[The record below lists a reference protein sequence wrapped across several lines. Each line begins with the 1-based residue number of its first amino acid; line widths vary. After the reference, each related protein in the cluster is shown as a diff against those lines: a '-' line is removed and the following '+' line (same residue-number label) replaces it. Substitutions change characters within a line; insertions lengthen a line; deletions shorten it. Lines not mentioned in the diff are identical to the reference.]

1 MLNFNLIKGYKLSIL
16 YYDMTKNRVM
26 VAVIAAIL
34 IVSTAIIASIQ
45 SPQNDAYGQ
54 QVSVLYPSREKTV
67 SATGSATI
75 SVLPDL
81 VTVQFG
87 VDTES
92 KTAQDAINSNSQL
105 MNTVVTAIQNAGVS
119 KDEIST
125 AGFSIYPVYNDS
137 IPDPKTG
144 IHQSVL
150 SGYRASN
157 TLYVKT
163 TKLSS
168 AGNIVDT
175 AVAAGANRVDNI
187 SFSLSPDKQ
196 QSIQDDLLGKAVLN
210 AKDRAQKA
218 LAPLNQKIIGVKMV
232 SLSDF
237 STPPPIYYG
246 GMSTGVMEKSTPV
259 FSTNQEVSVTVNV
272 LFLMDDQ

>member
-1 MLNFNLIKGYKLSIL
+1 
-16 YYDMTKNRVM
+16 MTKNRII
-26 VAVIAAIL
+26 VASIAAIL
-34 IVSTAIIASIQ
+34 IVSTAIIACMQ

-54 QVSVLYPSREKTV
+54 QVPVLYPSREKTI
-67 SATGSATI
+67 SATGSSTT
-75 SVLPDL
+75 SVMPDL
-81 VTVQFG
+81 VTIQFG
-87 VDTES
+87 VDTEK
-92 KTAQDAINSNSQL
+92 KTAQEAISSNSEL
-105 MNTVVTAIQNAGVS
+105 MNTVVSAIESAGVS

-144 IHQSVL
+144 VHQSVL

-168 AGNIVDT
+168 AGTIVDT
-175 AVAAGANRVDNI
+175 AVGAGANRVDNV

-196 QSIQDDLLGKAVLN
+196 QSVQDDLLGKAVLN

-237 STPPPIYYG
+237 SSPPPIYYG
-246 GMSTGVMEKSTPV
+246 AVPGAAMMDKSTPV
-259 FSTNQEVSVTVNV
+259 FSANQDVSVTVNV
-272 LFLMDDQ
+272 VFLIDDQ

>member
-1 MLNFNLIKGYKLSIL
+1 
-16 YYDMTKNRVM
+16 MTKKVM
-26 VAVIAAIL
+26 VTAIAAIL
-34 IVSTAIIASIQ
+34 IVSTTIIACMQLS
-45 SPQNDAYGQ
+45 QNNAYGQ
-54 QVSVLYPSREKTV
+54 QLQVLYPSREKTI
-67 SATGSATI
+67 SATGSATV
-75 SVLPDL
+75 SVAPDL
-81 VTVQFG
+81 VTIQFA
-87 VDTES
+87 VDTEE
-92 KTAQDAINSNSQL
+92 KTAQDAISSNAQL
-105 MNTVVTAIQNAGVS
+105 MNTVVSAIQNAGVS

-144 IHQSVL
+144 IHHTVL
-150 SGYRASN
+150 SGYHASN
-157 TLYVKT
+157 TLSIKT
-163 TKLSS
+163 TKLTS

-196 QSIQDDLLGKAVLN
+196 QSTQDDLLAKAVLN

-237 STPPPIYYG
+237 SSPPPIYYG
-246 GMSTGVMEKSTPV
+246 AVPNAAMEKSTPV
-259 FSTNQEVSVTVNV
+259 FSSNQDVSVSVNV
-272 LFLMDDQ
+272 IFLIDDQ